1 MKFLSQVWAVVI
13 MNIRSIPSRLGMSL
27 ATIFAV
33 AAVVG
38 VLMFFL
44 AMGNGFKETLDGAG
58 SDEVA
63 VVTRVGSQSEINSVL
78 SRDQISL
85 ISAAPGIVTDNTG
98 APQYSGELYVIVDGI
113 KKSSGTKVNLP
124 MRGIA
129 VEGFAL
135 RDQVEIIE
143 GRPFETGLNEIIVG
157 AGVLK
162 QFSGFELGK
171 EITFGKT
178 TWKVVGIFS
187 TGGSAF
193 ESELWA
199 DTRAVQSQFRR
210 GNSFQTMRI
219 KLETPGNVQPLIDHA
234 ENDPRLNVKIETEAE
249 YFKTQGDAISAY
261 VYFGWGIS
269 IVMGLGA
276 LAGALNTMY
285 TSVAARAAEIATL
298 RAIGF
303 SNGSAFLGTVVEAI
317 VLSIIGGVVGIAA
330 TYLIIDG
337 NSASTIGASFTQVV
351 FNFEVS
357 PELLQ
362 QGMIVALVIGVIGG
376 VFPAWRA
383 AKMPVIKAFS

>member
-1 MKFLSQVWAVVI
+1 
-13 MNIRSIPSRLGMSL
+13 MSL

-78 SRDQISL
+78 SRDQINL
-85 ISAAPGIVTDNTG
+85 ISVAPGIAATSNG
-98 APQYSGELYVIVDGI
+98 EPQYSGELYVIVDGI
-113 KKSSGTKVNLP
+113 KKSTGTKVNLP

-129 VEGFAL
+129 VEGFDL

-210 GNSFQTMRI
+210 GNSFQPMRI
-219 KLETPGNVQPLIDHA
+219 KLETPGDVQPLIDHA
-234 ENDPRLNVKIETEAE
+234 ENDPRLNVKIETEAD
-249 YFKTQGDAISAY
+249 YFKTQGDAISGY

-269 IVMGLGA
+269 IIMGLGA

-317 VLSIIGGVVGIAA
+317 VLSVIGGLVGITA

-362 QGMIVALVIGVIGG
+362 QGMIVALVIGLIGG

-383 AKMPVIKAFS
+383 AKMPVIKAFG